1 MYTHSWRACVCVC
14 VYTCLCLCVCVLQ
27 VNVCVHVTGYLSQM
41 LLQREWLDSK
51 GQREKGAVCNEML
64 QTLIK

>member
-1 MYTHSWRACVCVC
+1 MCVCMCVCVC
-14 VYTCLCLCVCVLQ
+14 LDMFMSVCVCVLQ

-41 LLQREWLDSK
+41 LLQREWLDGK